1 MATITKKIWPAA
13 FEAVRDGSKTFELRL
28 NDFEIQPGDT
38 LVLEEFDPKESKY
51 TGRRVEKVAGYIK
64 AYKQEELPFW
74 PIEEI
79 RKHGLQIISLLEKK

>member
-1 MATITKKIWPAA
+1 MTTIRKKIWPQA
-13 FEAVRDGSKTFELRL
+13 FEAVLDGSKTFELRL
-28 NDFEIQPGDT
+28 NDFDIRPGDK
-38 LVLEEFDPKESKY
+38 LVLEEYDPKGKKY
-51 TGRRVEKVAGYIK
+51 TGRRIEKIAGYIK

>member
-1 MATITKKIWPAA
+1 MATIRKKIWPEA
-13 FEAVRDGSKTFELRL
+13 FEAVLNGSKTFELRL

-38 LVLEEFDPKESKY
+38 LVLEEYDSKKKTY

-79 RKHGLQIISLLEKK
+79 QKHGLQIISLLEK